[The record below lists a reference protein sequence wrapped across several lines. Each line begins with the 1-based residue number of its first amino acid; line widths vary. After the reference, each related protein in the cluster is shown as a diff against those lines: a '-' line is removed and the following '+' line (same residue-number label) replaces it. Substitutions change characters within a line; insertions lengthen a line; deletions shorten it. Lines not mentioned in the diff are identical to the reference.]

1 MNTRR
6 TALTR
11 RALTGLALAAAG
23 AVALAGCTGSGQSAP
38 AASAAKLTS
47 LSIMAPFLS
56 ANAPAADNQIGTAL
70 NKALG
75 VDLKINWVP
84 NASYEDKTNITLAGS
99 DIPQVMVIQ
108 GKTPGFVKNAQ
119 AGAFWDLTSYLKD
132 YPNLKTNAPEVQ
144 AASSING
151 KVYGVYRAR
160 DTMREGIIIRKDWLA
175 KLGLQVPKTV
185 DDLYKVAAAFTN
197 DDPDG
202 NGVKDTY
209 GIIIP
214 KWPGGIG
221 SNSPYDAIETW
232 YGAGNGWKKTSGG
245 KLEPGFM
252 QPEWTKAV
260 EFEKKLVTDG
270 LVNPDYATL
279 DSAKWNEPFLNGKG
293 GIIIDVQ
300 SRASQIVSLL
310 KQKDPAHFQ
319 DYVEIGGNLESPSG
333 KLYALPTSGYSG
345 FLAIPKAQVKT
356 EAQLRSVLAVLN
368 TMNTPKIGKLLNNGI
383 EGVTYTESD
392 GLAVAVPNVSQ
403 ELKDDVGAYA
413 QLGTNVNGFQG
424 LLPKQPS
431 DYEQQMY
438 DKRIKIQNSD
448 LKSAVFNPAAPY
460 VSATYTAQGAQLD
473 TIVADARIQYIAG
486 QIDQKGLKDAI
497 ARWRSSGGDTVI
509 SEINKLYKAN
519 TK

>member
-6 TALTR
+6 AAFSR

-23 AVALAGCTGSGQSAP
+23 AVALAGCSGSGQTSAT
-38 AASAAKLTS
+38 AAKLTS

-56 ANAPAADNQIGTAL
+56 TNAPAADNPIGKAID
-70 NKALG
+70 KALG
-75 VDLKINWVP
+75 VQLKINWVP

-132 YPNLKTNAPEVQ
+132 YPNLKTNAPAVQ
-144 AASSING
+144 AASSVNG
-151 KVYGVYRAR
+151 KVYGIYRAR
-160 DTMREGIIIRKDWLA
+160 DVMREGVIIRKDWLA
-175 KLGLQVPKTV
+175 KLGLSVPKTV
-185 DDLYKVAAAFTN
+185 DDLYKVADAFTN

-232 YGAGNGWKKTSGG
+232 YGAGNTWKKTSNGS
-245 KLEPGFM
+245 LQPSFM
-252 QPEWTKAV
+252 QPEWLKAV
-260 EFEKKLVTDG
+260 AFEKKLVTDG

-300 SRASQIVSLL
+300 SRAAQLIGLL

-333 KLYALPTSGYSG
+333 KLYALPTAGYSG

-356 EAQLRSVLAVLN
+356 EAQLRSVLAVLDK
-368 TMNTPKIGKLLNNGI
+368 MNTPALGKLLNNGI

-392 GLAVAVPNVSQ
+392 GLAAAVPNVPQ
-403 ELKDDVGAYA
+403 ELKDAVGSYA

-431 DYEQQMY
+431 EYEQQMY
-438 DKRIKIQNSD
+438 DKRIKIQDSD

-473 TIVADARIQYIAG
+473 TIMADARIQYLAG
-486 QIDQKGLKDAI
+486 QIDEKGLKDAI
-497 ARWRSSGGDTVI
+497 ARWRSSGGDAVI
-509 SEINKLYKAN
+509 SELNKLYKAN
-519 TK
+519 NK